1 MAGKLKSGAL
11 VTDISVSAY
20 NDMLDMLRWWKQTQ
34 RTGAGSGPRGDYN
47 RGVFNGRN
55 DLEFSL
61 DIFSVVGINGPLI
74 APTYNEQEFKNKSS
88 LKLTVPETPAH
99 DNKFAI
105 TLEPCPAGSICKV
118 CVCGMVPVLLDVVNE
133 SDEFASID
141 DSVTSN
147 LITGGSGVP
156 IIWKDAEGG
165 ENIAGLRWGLVLLG
179 QADRGYDRITGL
191 TTAAVATSD
200 DTFTI
205 DNVAV
210 VKGADPREDTE
221 SSSETVTVYNTHAWE
236 ADDNAKVRA
245 EWNETTEHWEAY
257 QVTCPS

>member
-20 NDMLDMLRWWKQTQ
+20 NDMLDMLRWWRLFM
-34 RTGAGSGPRGDYN
+34 RTGSGSGPRGDYN

-55 DLEFSL
+55 DVEFPL

-74 APTYNEQEFKNKSS
+74 APTYNEQEFKNKAS
-88 LKLTVPETPAH
+88 LKLTVPEAPAH
-99 DNKFAI
+99 DNKFAV

-133 SDEFASID
+133 SDEFATID
-141 DSVTSN
+141 DGATSN

-165 ENIAGLRWGLVLLG
+165 ENLAGLRWGLVLLG
-179 QADRGYDRITGL
+179 QVSQGYDRITGL
-191 TTAAVATSD
+191 TTAAVTGGN
-200 DTFTI
+200 FNI
-205 DNVAV
+205 DNVSV
-210 VKGADPREDTE
+210 IRGADPREDT
-221 SSSETVTVYNTHAWE
+221 SSTSETVAIVNTMGWD
-236 ADDNAKVRA
+236 ADDDAHVFA
-245 EWNETTEHWEAY
+245 EWNETSESWVAY
-257 QVTCPS
+257 QVECPSA